1 MSETTADQGQVAN
14 RQDTPVVQPSHVG
27 VEGIGSELAVVATFR
42 SGPLPAADEVAVYEQ
57 VLSGAFDRILSMAEE
72 QAKHRRQV
80 EAQTVDCSLRLES
93 RGQILGFCLV
103 LLGFLSATAL
113 IAFDKSLPGAS
124 AAVLSALAV
133 LVAVFM
139 RHKRERTQAA
149 TANSDATTLRTRSLI
164 HSPGPPTVD

>member
-1 MSETTADQGQVAN
+1 M
-14 RQDTPVVQPSHVG
+14 
-27 VEGIGSELAVVATFR
+27 
-42 SGPLPAADEVAVYEQ
+42 YEQ
-57 VLSGAFDRILSMAEE
+57 VLPGTFDRILSMAEE

-80 EAQTVDCSLRLES
+80 EAQTVACNLRMES
-93 RGQILGFCLV
+93 RGQIFAFCLV

-139 RHKRERTQAA
+139 HHKRERNQAA
-149 TANSDATTLRTRSLI
+149 VDNSDPMLRARSLI
-164 HSPGPPTVD
+164 RSPEPPTID